1 MSKTTSLLL
10 LSFLLA
16 GVCPAAEPENDPT
29 TGQYFTA
36 NALYNRKLYTAAIPE
51 YRAFLKQYPQHTKAE
66 PARLGLALSLFGMGN
81 FGEAEPLLAALV
93 TKGEQVDKA
102 QLTLLLGQ
110 CQLKTRGPAAA
121 EATFAAATTATGA
134 VEFRNTALALLAEVC
149 FQQDKWTNTI
159 SASDSFIKVEPKG
172 ARIGR
177 AGYQGAYARFQLGRY
192 EDAIATLT
200 WLAPLVQGTPL
211 QTRTAFLLGEA
222 LRVTGKMEKAAEQYT
237 AAATNEVGAFAAE
250 AFFRLGHVNFQLKKY
265 DEALFALG
273 KSTGLQPQGGFAPEA
288 RLLAGRAALEK
299 KDYGAASPILL
310 SLSQATNA
318 VAADATLWLARTYSR
333 QNHFAEAENILSS
346 QLPRFRAEKSAVFPD
361 LLFDCAVASM
371 GQQKYDKAAGLFV
384 EIERLNPRDERLL
397 DIVRLHAACLHY
409 TKQFDDSLS
418 YSSRFLLMT
427 GTNAANPFMNEVLF
441 LHAENQYLATPPMLD
456 PALQTYREFTR
467 AFASD
472 PNADA
477 AVLRVSQILYRK
489 RQWGEAL
496 QSAEP
501 LAARK
506 PQGKVYGQLPFIVG
520 DSHFRL
526 SHWREALTNLTLFVQ
541 QSQSLEPNVDTALL
555 EMALSA
561 QQLNNSTLAMEHLG
575 KLASG
580 YAGSEHRPMALSEL
594 GRLQYEATQL
604 KQAGATLKQ
613 LVTTYSNSIERVPAE
628 YYLGWIALKE
638 NRDQDAAKNFNY
650 VVEQAPRNALCP
662 DSLLQLGLLS
672 MKSEDYP
679 AADTLMRDLLLRFP
693 SFAKND
699 EALYCSGVALSRQ
712 KRWGEAVAKSFQ
724 PFTNQFV
731 NSPLMDR
738 TLYEWAWCARNLNR
752 IPEAVK
758 RYDTLIK
765 TCPQSPL
772 LERARFEMSELT
784 FDSKQYD
791 STVADLEK
799 SAATTKDPAL
809 REQVLYRLAWACQ
822 AKGDPEGAAK
832 SFEAVLAEFPKTDV
846 AATAHY
852 QAGECRMK
860 LLEYQSARDHFAA
873 AQDAKNSKE
882 VAESALLRL
891 GESNALLKEW
901 SSASKAYNTFQ
912 VAYPRSRWIQHAR
925 FGSGWALENQKDYVG
940 AIVQYRKVLAD
951 KGADEMAAKC
961 QFQIGECLFAQN
973 RFEDAIQEFM
983 RLDVSYRI
991 PEWNAKALLELGR
1004 VLEAKGDKP
1013 AATARFRE
1021 LIKRYPKDNA
1031 AVVAKERLDALR
1043 I

>member
-1 MSKTTSLLL
+1 MTRILVVVL
-10 LSFLLA
+10 FGLLA
-16 GVCPAAEPENDPT
+16 VTGVAAEPESDSAA
-29 TGQYFTA
+29 GQYYTA

-51 YRAFLKQYPQHTKAE
+51 YRAFLKQYPQHAKE
-66 PARLGLALSLFGMGN
+66 ESARLGLALSLFGMGN
-81 FGEAEPLLAALV
+81 FREAEPLLAALV
-93 TKGEQVDKA
+93 AKGKGIDKA

-110 CQLKTRGPAAA
+110 CQLKTRGSDSA
-121 EATFAAATTATGA
+121 EETFAAAANAAGA
-134 VEFRNTALALLAEVC
+134 VEFRNTALALLTEVC
-149 FQQDKWTNTI
+149 FQQGKWTNTL
-159 SASDSFIKVEPKG
+159 SAAERFIKAESKG
-172 ARIGR
+172 PRMVR
-177 AGYQGAYARFQLGRY
+177 VGYQSAYARFQLGQFD
-192 EDAIATLT
+192 DALATLT
-200 WLAPLVQGTPL
+200 WLSPLAQGSPL
-211 QTRTAFLLGEA
+211 QARTAFLMGET
-222 LRVTGKMEKAAEQYT
+222 LRVTGRMEKAAEQYS
-237 AAATNEVGAFAAE
+237 AAATNETGAFAAE
-250 AFFRLGHVNFQLKKY
+250 AYYRLGYSNFQLKKY

-273 KSTGLQPQGGFAPEA
+273 KSTSLQPQGGFAPEA

-299 KDYGAASPILL
+299 KDYGTAGPILL
-310 SLSQATNA
+310 SLSQATNT

-333 QNHFAEAENILSS
+333 QNNFAEAEKILSS
-346 QLPRFRAEKSAVFPD
+346 QLPRFRTEKTALFPD
-361 LLFDCAVASM
+361 LLFDCAVALM
-371 GQQKYDKAAGLFV
+371 AQQKYDKAGGLFT
-384 EIERLNPRDERLL
+384 EIERLNPGNERLL
-397 DIVRLHAACLHY
+397 DVIRLHAMGLHY
-409 TKQFDDSLS
+409 IKQFDDSLS

-506 PQGKVYGQLPFIVG
+506 PQGKVYSQLPFIVG

-541 QSQSLEPNVDTALL
+541 QSQSAEPNVDTALL

-561 QQLNNSTLAMEHLG
+561 QQLNNAALAVEHLG

-580 YAGSEHRPMALSEL
+580 YPGSEHRPMALSEL
-594 GRLQYEATQL
+594 GRLQYEAKEIKT
-604 KQAGATLKQ
+604 ANATLKQ
-613 LVTTYSNSIERVPAE
+613 LVNAYSNSIERVSAE

-650 VVEQAPRNALCP
+650 VVEQAPRHALCP

-679 AADTLMRDLLLRFP
+679 AADTRMRDLLLRFP

-712 KRWGEAVAKSFQ
+712 KRWVEAVTKSFQ

-738 TLYEWAWCARNLNR
+738 TLYEWAWCARNLKR
-752 IPEAVK
+752 IPEAVQ

-765 TCPQSPL
+765 TCPQSSL

-784 FDSKQYD
+784 FDAKQYD

-799 SAATTKDPAL
+799 TVKTAQDPSL
-809 REQVLYRLAWACQ
+809 KEQALYRLAWAYQ
-822 AKGDPEGAAK
+822 AKGDHEGAART
-832 SFEAVLAEFPKTDV
+832 FEAVLAGFPKTDV

-873 AQDAKNSKE
+873 VQDAKNSKE

-901 SSASKAYNTFQ
+901 SAASAAYNTFQ
-912 VAYPRSRWIQHAR
+912 VAYPRSRWIQHSR
-925 FGSGWALENQKDYVG
+925 FGSGWALENKKDYVG
-940 AIVQYRKVLAD
+940 AIAQYRKVLAE
-951 KGADEMAAKC
+951 KGADEMAAKS
-961 QFQIGECLFAQN
+961 QFQIGECLFALN
-973 RFEDAIQEFM
+973 RFEEAIQEFM
-983 RLDVSYRI
+983 RLDVTYRI

-1013 AATARFRE
+1013 AAMARFKE
-1021 LIKRYPKDNA
+1021 LIQRYPKDNA
-1031 AVVAKERLDALR
+1031 AGVAKERLDALR